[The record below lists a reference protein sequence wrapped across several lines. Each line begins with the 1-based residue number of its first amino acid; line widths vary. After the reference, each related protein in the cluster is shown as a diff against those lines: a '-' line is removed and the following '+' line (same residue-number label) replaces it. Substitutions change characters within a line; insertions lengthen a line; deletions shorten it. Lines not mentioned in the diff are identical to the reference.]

1 MDQKRSGS
9 QRMKR
14 KDNMATNA
22 NVHEKASGSGR
33 ASLREGDDDKS
44 QNLDVSLTRS
54 WSWSDEDALGLHVAR
69 DAERSQ
75 SSAKIHRWSK
85 AGSDSEMMDA
95 GSSIHVSLS
104 LSKDATA
111 R

>member
-1 MDQKRSGS
+1 
-9 QRMKR
+9 
-14 KDNMATNA
+14 MATNA
-22 NVHEKASGSGR
+22 NVHEKSSGSGR

-44 QNLDVSLTRS
+44 QNFDVSLTRS
-54 WSWSDEDALGLHVAR
+54 GSWSDEADFGLHVVR
-69 DAERSQ
+69 DTEQSQ
-75 SSAKIHRWSK
+75 SRAKIHRWSK

-104 LSKDATA
+104 LSKDFTA

>member
-1 MDQKRSGS
+1 
-9 QRMKR
+9 MKR
-14 KDNMATNA
+14 KDRMATTANA
-22 NVHEKASGSGR
+22 QESASGSGR

-44 QNLDVSLTRS
+44 QNLDVSITRS
-54 WSWSDEDALGLHVAR
+54 WSWSDEADFGLHVVR
-69 DAERSQ
+69 DTEQSQ

-95 GSSIHVSLS
+95 GSSIHVSIS
-104 LSKDATA
+104 LSKDSTA